1 MMSRH
6 RMPAE
11 GDPRGSLLTQ
21 SWLEAGRL
29 LTRWRRDGAVL
40 MGSLLLP
47 IGLLLL
53 YEVVLGDRVQLV
65 TGADSVYGIVPT
77 VLVLSALFGALGNAI
92 GLTIDRESR
101 LLSKLWML
109 PVHRASALIGRLMAE
124 AVRAFIGSV
133 LITIIGVLFGLRFA
147 HGAAS
152 VVLFLLIP
160 SIVAVGFGAVVMA
173 LVVSSNGRTYTTW
186 LAGATVAMTFV
197 NPGITPIKL
206 FPEWFQPFV
215 RLQPIAPPIEV
226 MRGLS
231 LGGPIMWP
239 LVTTLAWA
247 TMLLAICIPL
257 AVRGYRLAAEQTA

>member
-1 MMSRH
+1 MARH
-6 RMPAE
+6 RMPTRRE
-11 GDPRGSLLTQ
+11 IHGSLTTQ
-21 SWLEAGRL
+21 SWIEAGRL

-77 VLVLSALFGALGNAI
+77 VLVLSALFGTLGNAI

-109 PVHRASALIGRLMAE
+109 PVHRASAINGRLIAE
-124 AVRAFIGSV
+124 AVRAYIGSV
-133 LITIIGVLFGLRFA
+133 LITAIAVVLGLRFV
-147 HGAAS
+147 HGWAA
-152 VVLFLLIP
+152 VVPFLLIP

-173 LVVSSNGRTYTTW
+173 LVVGSNGRTYTTW
-186 LAGATVAMTFV
+186 LAGATVTMTFI

-215 RLQPIAPPIEV
+215 RLQPISPPIEL
-226 MRGLS
+226 MRGLAS
-231 LGGPIMWP
+231 GGPLMWP
-239 LVTTLAWA
+239 LALTFFWA
-247 TMLLAICIPL
+247 IMLLAIFIPV
-257 AVRGYRLAAEQTA
+257 AVRGYRLAAESGV